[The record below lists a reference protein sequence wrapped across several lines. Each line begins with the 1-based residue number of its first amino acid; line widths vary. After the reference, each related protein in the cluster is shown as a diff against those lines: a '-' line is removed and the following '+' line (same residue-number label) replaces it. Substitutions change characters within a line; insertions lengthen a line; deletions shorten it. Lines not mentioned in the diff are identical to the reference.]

1 MVEEEKLIRL
11 AMTGDEQAFR
21 FLVEKYRNYLFKVV
35 YSVVR
40 NEKDAEDVTQ
50 EVFVKIYYALP
61 KYKKQGFKTWITRIA
76 MNHSID
82 LTRKQQRKQESV
94 VDLQEL
100 PSLFGKEDDA
110 AVPLLKKEQ
119 QETVRKRIGELP
131 VNYRDVIVAYYIT
144 EKNFKEIAEE
154 QQVAVKTV
162 EVKLHRARKWMKKHW
177 KEDDF

>member
-1 MVEEEKLIRL
+1 MKYCIIGGDAAGMSA
-11 AMTGDEQAFR
+11 AMQI
-21 FLVEKYRNYLFKVV
+21 
-35 YSVVR
+35 VR

-100 PSLFGKEDDA
+100 PSLFGKEDNA
-110 AVPLLKKEQ
+110 A
-119 QETVRKRIGELP
+119 
-131 VNYRDVIVAYYIT
+131 A
-144 EKNFKEIAEE
+144 
-154 QQVAVKTV
+154 
-162 EVKLHRARKWMKKHW
+162 
-177 KEDDF
+177 